1 MSDNNP
7 TQPAHQ
13 TYTAEQL
20 AMLDNSVV
28 PTLDIHQPLPLKTQV
43 GRCAMSSNDQ
53 PFVPLP
59 PHGLDIHSPYGFDFN
74 EEALDAS
81 YREYL
86 TSHNDTANYPA
97 DYLEQLFVKQPNPK
111 DTTMSMNIT
120 EALTEKYLDAT
131 HQFALSMVDTINE
144 TFTNDD
150 LTACLNCENQLGV
163 EDANS
168 GFDLVECVVYYDL
181 HHQRPCAKLFV
192 NAVVGSRVLLD
203 VYLSAW
209 QLQYY
214 HESISALQSLT
225 MFNVIEA
232 NQSNF

>member
-1 MSDNNP
+1 MSSNDHAQLVN
-7 TQPAHQ
+7 Q
-13 TYTAEQL
+13 TFSAEQL
-20 AMLDNSVV
+20 AMLDK
-28 PTLDIHQPLPLKTQV
+28 PTTTSSIHQPL
-43 GRCAMSSNDQ
+43 
-53 PFVPLP
+53 
-59 PHGLDIHSPYGFDFN
+59 
-74 EEALDAS
+74 ALDPS
-81 YREYL
+81 YITSTRIWREM
-86 TSHNDTANYPA
+86 NN
-97 DYLEQLFVKQPNPK
+97 QPK
-111 DTTMSMNIT
+111 DTNMSMNIT

-181 HHQRPCAKLFV
+181 HQQRPCAKLFV